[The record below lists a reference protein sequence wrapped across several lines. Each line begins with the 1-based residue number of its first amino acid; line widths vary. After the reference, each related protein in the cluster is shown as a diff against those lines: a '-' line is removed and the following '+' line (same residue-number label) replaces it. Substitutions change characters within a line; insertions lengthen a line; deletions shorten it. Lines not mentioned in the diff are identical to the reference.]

1 MTKDQPLYKP
11 GYLFLAWT
19 FEGVSI
25 LTHIVQTSSLGIKL
39 AQLKSCSSLLTVL
52 NGRRGKSLSYVQ
64 KSISIIMLPR

>member
-25 LTHIVQTSSLGIKL
+25 LTHIVQTI
-39 AQLKSCSSLLTVL
+39 AD
-52 NGRRGKSLSYVQ
+52 
-64 KSISIIMLPR
+64 